1 MHLYK
6 HVDISNN
13 RNLVYSLNVAAV
25 IAFLGFLWL
34 FGGLVGSMTV
44 KFNKDYFVWLIVAL
58 LVIVTIH
65 EVLHG
70 ILYKVFK
77 PNGKIK
83 VRFRSG
89 MLSVSSPKSLYTKGQ
104 FIWIGVTPF
113 VVISLALI
121 AMFLLGWLPGE
132 LFLSLAALHGASCV
146 GDFYLVWL
154 VISSPKHYYISD
166 RENGI
171 DIYSPS

>member
-1 MHLYK
+1 M
-6 HVDISNN
+6 
-13 RNLVYSLNVAAV
+13 VYGLNVAAV

-89 MLSVSSPKSLYTKGQ
+89 MLSVSSPKSL
-104 FIWIGVTPF
+104 
-113 VVISLALI
+113 
-121 AMFLLGWLPGE
+121 
-132 LFLSLAALHGASCV
+132 
-146 GDFYLVWL
+146 
-154 VISSPKHYYISD
+154 
-166 RENGI
+166 
-171 DIYSPS
+171 

>member
-13 RNLVYSLNVAAV
+13 RNLVYGLNVVAV

-34 FGGLVGSMTV
+34 FGAIVGSMTV
-44 KFNKDYFVWLIVAL
+44 NFTESYFVWLIVAL

-83 VRFRSG
+83 IGFKSG
-89 MLSVSSPKSLYTKGQ
+89 MLSVSSPKSLYTKQQ
-104 FIWIGVTPF
+104 FIWIGATPF
-113 VVISLALI
+113 VVISLVLI
-121 AMFLLGWLPGE
+121 AIFLLGWLPGE
-132 LFLSLAALHGASCV
+132 LFLPLAALHGAGCV
-146 GDFYLVWL
+146 DDFYLLWL

-166 RENGI
+166 QENGI
-171 DIYSPS
+171 DIYSPN

>member
-13 RNLVYSLNVAAV
+13 RNLVYGLNVVAV

-34 FGGLVGSMTV
+34 FGAIVGSMTV
-44 KFNKDYFVWLIVAL
+44 NFTESYFVWLIVAL

-77 PNGKIK
+77 PNKKIK
-83 VRFRSG
+83 VGFKSG
-89 MLSVSSPKSLYTKGQ
+89 MLFVSSPKSLYTKQQ
-104 FIWIGVTPF
+104 FVWIGATPF
-113 VVISLALI
+113 VVISLVLI
-121 AMFLLGWLPGE
+121 AIFLLGWLPGE
-132 LFLSLAALHGASCV
+132 LFLPLAALHGAGCV
-146 GDFYLVWL
+146 GDFYLLWL

-166 RENGI
+166 QENGI
-171 DIYSPS
+171 DIYSPN